1 VKTFTVQV
9 EEWVKKVDGL
19 LEAVFQ
25 QATQDLFDH
34 IRTPVKKGGNMPVIT
49 SFLRNSFVVTLNAPS
64 TNITFNIDG
73 SVSIEASYSV
83 VIAGATVEDTIYGVF
98 TANYAGYVHYGT
110 GGRQGRLFIDLA
122 VQRWQQIVDDVVASL
137 KD

>member
-1 VKTFTVQV
+1 MKTFTVQV

-19 LEAVFQ
+19 LEAVFRK
-25 QATQDLFDH
+25 ATEDLFNE
-34 IRTPVKKGGNMPVIT
+34 IRMPVAKGGNMPVDT
-49 SFLRNSFVVTLNAPS
+49 GFLRNSFVVTLNASS
-64 TNITFNIDG
+64 TSITFKDDG
-73 SVSIEASYSV
+73 ISIEAPYKV
-83 VIAGATVEDTIYGVF
+83 VIDGASIEDTIYGTF